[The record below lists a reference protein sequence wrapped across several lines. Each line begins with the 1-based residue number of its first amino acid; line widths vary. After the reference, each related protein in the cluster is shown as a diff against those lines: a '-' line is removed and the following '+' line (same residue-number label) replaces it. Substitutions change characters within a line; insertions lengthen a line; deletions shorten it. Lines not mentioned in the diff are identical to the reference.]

1 MILGCFRNKRGFLPL
16 LQHLKNAQNIEK
28 LLNALLLPKELVV
41 TKFETH
47 VKGEYGN

>member
-1 MILGCFRNKRGFLPL
+1 MILGCFRNKRGFLLPL
-16 LQHLKNAQNIEK
+16 LQHLKNAQNVEK

-41 TKFETH
+41 TKFEK